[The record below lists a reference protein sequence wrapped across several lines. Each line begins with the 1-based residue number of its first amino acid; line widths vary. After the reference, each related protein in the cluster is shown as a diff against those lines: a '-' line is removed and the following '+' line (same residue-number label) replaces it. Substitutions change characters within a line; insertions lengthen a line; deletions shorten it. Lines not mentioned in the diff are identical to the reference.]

1 MGCCFSKE
9 LSSDDSEKTGLL
21 QKSAEEEKELEKEI
35 STALSS
41 LFDPSGGRELHRTG
55 LRASRAAAGANVCTG
70 AFARPGQKQGCRLGL
85 PVNSVSSSVCVL
97 LARSENP
104 DDTRTCSEHLALE
117 WHSDVCGAPC
127 VSTGS
132 GRAFSEGACS
142 QEDESV
148 SCVQGVQEGTCVNNR
163 LCHCPV
169 TYENSMIQNEVA
181 VNTQIMSDNE
191 NHSVGTSGREM
202 KDENSICVGHQRCRS
217 SQVSAPCSLC
227 VMDPDGLGIADD
239 MCAPRCGAAAPS
251 KGICKGAWLPDNIAE
266 GPRGLEAQQEELSP
280 HGRPCPNAMKDLFD
294 GETKPGSELLAAS
307 DPPFQINTSDMQTE
321 SLRANVHTRLLRNC
335 REGSASEFHG
345 VGTPP
350 ELNTNIDAGSL
361 ECACAMPK
369 ERVSHRPGLGSLM
382 GGSLINLMNDTSN
395 VEGNGEAG
403 VVTASIGQSLHS
415 ERERENNSVKPPE
428 GLSNLEVSEPNSLL
442 SISSSRCMAPLSC
455 GNEGLPVCANFQGVA
470 PERPGDAP
478 GPDHPLRSAVVEEQ
492 HCGDHGLETRSIQL
506 ANKGELS
513 LLFENCSSYQGE
525 GEVSTFEHEN
535 LAKRTFE
542 WISHQVHFADT
553 GASEAQA
560 QAQICDVTLVIQGI
574 ASGCEFQRIDT
585 PELRC
590 PQEVPPNSKSL
601 DGSRCLKSNFIS
613 FAFVFT
619 CNEEEESR
627 TGLYYRTEAEMCV
640 KSSESDPHRL
650 ENTG

>member
-1 MGCCFSKE
+1 M
-9 LSSDDSEKTGLL
+9 
-21 QKSAEEEKELEKEI
+21 
-35 STALSS
+35 
-41 LFDPSGGRELHRTG
+41 
-55 LRASRAAAGANVCTG
+55 
-70 AFARPGQKQGCRLGL
+70 
-85 PVNSVSSSVCVL
+85 
-97 LARSENP
+97 
-104 DDTRTCSEHLALE
+104 
-117 WHSDVCGAPC
+117 
-127 VSTGS
+127 
-132 GRAFSEGACS
+132 
-142 QEDESV
+142 
-148 SCVQGVQEGTCVNNR
+148 
-163 LCHCPV
+163 
-169 TYENSMIQNEVA
+169 
-181 VNTQIMSDNE
+181 
-191 NHSVGTSGREM
+191 
-202 KDENSICVGHQRCRS
+202 
-217 SQVSAPCSLC
+217 SAPCSLC

-294 GETKPGSELLAAS
+294 GETKPGSELLADS